1 MNRRLFAF
9 FLALFLAGC
18 SLPRV
23 IVLNDP
29 LEAHEHNDLG
39 VAYEASGEADLA
51 LREYRK
57 AAELDEQWDRPLF
70 NLGNVLAEQQS
81 WEEAAENYRAALD
94 RNPENG
100 EAMNNLAW
108 VLLQQG
114 DPEQARLWAGRAVE
128 AEPDNPAFR
137 DTLVEIEKYCVV
149 PEDAGTVRS
158 QEPLPAP

>member
-1 MNRRLFAF
+1 MNRRLLAS
-9 FLALFLAGC
+9 FLALFVAGC

-29 LEAHEHNDLG
+29 LDAREHNDLG
-39 VAYEASGEADLA
+39 VAYEASGEPDLA

-57 AAELDEQWDRPLF
+57 AAELDKQWDRPLY
-70 NLGNVLAEQQS
+70 NSGNVLAGRQS
-81 WEEAAENYRAALD
+81 WQEAAESYQAALD

-114 DPEQARLWAGRAVE
+114 DPEQARLWAERAVE

-137 DTLVEIEKYCVV
+137 DTLAETEESLLT
-149 PEDAGTVRS
+149 P
-158 QEPLPAP
+158 

>member
-1 MNRRLFAF
+1 MNRWLLAS
-9 FLALFLAGC
+9 FLALFVSGC

-29 LEAHEHNDLG
+29 LDARKHNDLG

-57 AAELDEQWDRPLF
+57 AAELDKQWDRPLL
-70 NLGNVLAEQQS
+70 NRGNVLAGQQS
-81 WEEAAENYRAALD
+81 WEEAAESYRAALD
-94 RNPENG
+94 RNPLNG

-114 DPEQARLWAGRAVE
+114 DPAQARLWAGKAVE

-137 DTLVEIEKYCVV
+137 DTLVEIEECLAAL
-149 PEDAGTVRS
+149 EEAGTERS
-158 QEPLPAP
+158 QETLPAP